1 MSNYK
6 FISHFVSIV
15 YISLSFVT
23 IGTNTYND
31 THSFTFLSSLISL
44 SFGKTSGYII
54 AFLTI
59 LITFCSIH
67 SCISGFSRVIYNAAR
82 SGIFPRALS
91 KIHEKYNTPINA
103 LLFLGCGFTIVLLF
117 FSFISPD
124 LNLILKFPGSVFS
137 FSYII
142 AMACGLKLFDKYS
155 LTWILSSSSLIVCG
169 ILFVLGGLFS
179 LFPIIL
185 RGVGYIYI
193 STKK

>member
-6 FISHFVSIV
+6 FISFFVSIL

-103 LLFLGCGFTIVLLF
+103 LLFLSCCFTIVLLF

-124 LNLILKFPGSVFS
+124 LNLILKFPGSVFL

-155 LTWILSSSSLIVCG
+155 LTWILSSSSLIVCC
-169 ILFVLGGLFS
+169 ILFVLGGLVS

-185 RGVGYIYI
+185 GGVGYIYI